1 MAGLLTNSGLVTKV
15 RGMNAKLI
23 TDEQYEE
30 IASLHN
36 VTEIAT
42 YLKEK
47 TSYSSIL
54 QALVDA
60 QLHRGDIEKVL
71 IISLYDDYTRLF
83 KFADLSARKFLKLYL
98 MEFEVDLINY
108 CFRIV
113 INHYNEPFDLYYK
126 KEFFD
131 HFSHIS
137 IDKLITSRTTD
148 ELVENLKGTPYYE
161 PLSTLKTKE
170 GVTLFDYDLTMN
182 LFFLS
187 LIWKKRSGIIGL
199 EDKNIFVKEWGTII
213 DMLNLEW
220 IYRAKKYYQ
229 LTPEETFSIIVP
241 MQYRISS
248 DLFMELVQA
257 DNVEDFNASLQKTI
271 YASLFDPKAE
281 FEFERLYAKVLDQMF
296 QTNRR
301 RNPNSIAVVNEYLH
315 KKEAEI
321 HKLTTI
327 IECVRYGL
335 STKETLNYIGGKIN
349 DR

>member
-1 MAGLLTNSGLVTKV
+1 MCSLRNHSGLVTKV
-15 RGMNAKLI
+15 RAMNAKLI
-23 TDEQYEE
+23 TEAQYEE
-30 IASLHN
+30 IAGLHS

-54 QALVDA
+54 QALQDA

-71 IISLYDDYTRLF
+71 IVSLYDDYARLF
-83 KFADLSARKFLKLYL
+83 KFADLAERRFLRLYL

-113 INHYNEPFDLYYK
+113 INHYKEPFDLNYK

-187 LIWKKRSGIIGL
+187 LIWKKRSTIIGQK
-199 EDKNIFVKEWGTII
+199 DKDIFVKEWGTII

-220 IYRAKKYYQ
+220 IYRAKKYYK
-229 LTPEETFSIIVP
+229 LTPEETFAIIVP
-241 MQYRISS
+241 MQYRIPS

-257 DNVEDFNASLQKTI
+257 DDLDSYMSSIQKTI
-271 YASLFDPKAE
+271 YATRYNPGGEL
-281 FEFERLYAKVLDQMF
+281 EFERLYARVLDHMF

-301 RNPNSIAVVNEYLH
+301 RNPNTIATINEYLH
-315 KKEAEI
+315 RKEAEI

-327 IECVRYGL
+327 IECIRYGL
-335 STKETLNYIGGKIN
+335 SAQETLNYIGGKIN